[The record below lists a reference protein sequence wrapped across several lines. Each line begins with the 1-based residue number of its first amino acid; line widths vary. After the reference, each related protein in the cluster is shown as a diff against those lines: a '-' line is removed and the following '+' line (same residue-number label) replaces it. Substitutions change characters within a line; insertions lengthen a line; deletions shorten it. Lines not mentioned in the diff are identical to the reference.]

1 MTRHTITRCDRPLG
15 VGARSKRLLAAARP
29 ESTLLWDTGRLKATP
44 VKVPQS
50 RRRCGGVLVYALGSR
65 AHTTAW
71 TAAGAELER
80 IRTGRRM
87 HASFSS
93 SSSTPLAAAQQLA
106 RIRLAA
112 AAVPRQAAATVPRQA
127 AAADAAIRLP
137 RPAAAL
143 TAAADA
149 PIRRLVNVSSLSP
162 SAARLCLSGRL
173 PLAHPCS
180 STKVRAPA
188 TAAPAYAPS
197 YELHGGQD
205 SRSPGLARAPL
216 LACTSSSSG
225 GARAQEGQ
233 EHRLSVP
240 LPSAAT
246 AGLGAAARFRHC
258 RRHQARTAHYPV
270 AAGSRTARGS
280 SPCRPSVAASRSGG
294 GAPLMPRHAARV
306 AGIGDAVAVPRATR
320 RHHRPC
326 SMCAATGPSSPSRA
340 HSPRW
345 PPSARTWAS

>member
-127 AAADAAIRLP
+127 AATVPRQAAAADAAIRLP

-225 GARAQEGQ
+225 GARAQEVQ
-233 EHRLSVP
+233 AP
-240 LPSAAT
+240 A
-246 AGLGAAARFRHC
+246 FR
-258 RRHQARTAHYPV
+258 
-270 AAGSRTARGS
+270 S
-280 SPCRPSVAASRSGG
+280 SPLSC
-294 GAPLMPRHAARV
+294 H
-306 AGIGDAVAVPRATR
+306 
-320 RHHRPC
+320 
-326 SMCAATGPSSPSRA
+326 
-340 HSPRW
+340 RW
-345 PPSARTWAS
+345 PRCCCEVSSLPTPSGTHGALPCCGWQPDRARLISLPALGRRQPLRGRRASDASSCCACGGDWRRGRRAQGHKAPPPPMFNVRSYWPLLS

>member
-173 PLAHPCS
+173 PLGLQPI
-180 STKVRAPA
+180 RAPA
-188 TAAPAYAPS
+188 
-197 YELHGGQD
+197 
-205 SRSPGLARAPL
+205 RR
-216 LACTSSSSG
+216 
-225 GARAQEGQ
+225 
-233 EHRLSVP
+233 SVP
-240 LPSAAT
+240 LRLRRPPTRPRTSST
-246 AGLGAAARFRHC
+246 AGKTAAA
-258 RRHQARTAHYPV
+258 QV
-270 AAGSRTARGS
+270 
-280 SPCRPSVAASRSGG
+280 
-294 GAPLMPRHAARV
+294 L
-306 AGIGDAVAVPRATR
+306 
-320 RHHRPC
+320 
-326 SMCAATGPSSPSRA
+326 RA
-340 HSPRW
+340 HRYSLAHPPLLEEHGRRKGKSTGFPFLSPQL
-345 PPSARTWAS
+345 PPLA